1 MKTMNAGLSF
11 PRYLLLAGMLSAIAL
26 APRFAFAHAVLVAS
40 TPAAHATVK
49 GPEIAVHLK
58 FNSRI
63 DGAHS
68 RLYLVDAKGK
78 VQTLTLSPQDS
89 PETLAAQN
97 IKVAVGAYTVRWQAL
112 ASDGHIT
119 RGEIPFVVQ

>member
-1 MKTMNAGLSF
+1 MKTAFSF
-11 PRYLLLAGMLSAIAL
+11 PRYLLLAAIFSAILFVPKAAL
-26 APRFAFAHAVLVAS
+26 AHAVLLAS
-40 TPAAHATVK
+40 TPSAHATVK

-63 DGAHS
+63 DGEHS
-68 RLYLVDAKGK
+68 RLYLVNSSGK
-78 VQTLTLSPQDS
+78 VETLTLASQD
-89 PETLAAQN
+89 AQSV
-97 IKVAVGAYTVRWQAL
+97 KVSAGGYTIRWQAL

>member
-1 MKTMNAGLSF
+1 MKAIRSF
-11 PRYLLLAGMLSAIAL
+11 PRHLLLVVTFSTIILVPKFAL
-26 APRFAFAHAVLVAS
+26 AHAVLLAS
-40 TPAAHATVK
+40 TPTAHATVK
-49 GPEIAVHLK
+49 GPEIAIHLK

-68 RLYLVDAKGK
+68 RLYLVNASGK
-78 VQTLTLSPQDS
+78 VQTLTLAPQDT
-89 PETLAAQN
+89 PDALAAQSV
-97 IKVAVGAYTVRWQAL
+97 KLDAGGYTIRWQAL

>member
-1 MKTMNAGLSF
+1 MRSIMK
-11 PRYLLLAGMLSAIAL
+11 PLAATVVFSVALL
-26 APRFAFAHAVLVAS
+26 APRFAFAHAVLLAS

-49 GPEIAVHLK
+49 GPAIAVHLK

-68 RLYLVDAKGK
+68 RLYLVDESGK
-78 VQTLTLSPQDS
+78 VQTLTLAPQDAPDS
-89 PETLAAQN
+89 LAAETV
-97 IKVAVGAYTVRWQAL
+97 KVGAGEYTIRWQAL

-119 RGEIPFVVQ
+119 RGQIPFVVQ

>member
-1 MKTMNAGLSF
+1 MRITSSF
-11 PRYLLLAGMLSAIAL
+11 PKCLLLTAIFSTIL
-26 APRFAFAHAVLVAS
+26 LVPRFASAHAVLLAS
-40 TPAAHATVK
+40 TPAAHATVNGSK
-49 GPEIAVHLK
+49 FTAHLK

-68 RLYLVDAKGK
+68 RLYLVDAAGK
-78 VQTLTLSPQDS
+78 VQTLTLTPQDT
-89 PETLAAQN
+89 PDTLKAES
-97 IKVAVGAYTVRWQAL
+97 IKVSAGTYTLRWQAL

>member
-1 MKTMNAGLSF
+1 MKATYSL
-11 PRYLLLAGMLSAIAL
+11 PRYLLLTVIFSAIVLVPKFAL
-26 APRFAFAHAVLVAS
+26 AHAVLLTS
-40 TPAAHATVK
+40 TPSAHATVK

-68 RLYLVDAKGK
+68 RLFLVDSSGK
-78 VQTLTLSPQDS
+78 VQTLTLAQQNAPD
-89 PETLAAQN
+89 TLAAESV
-97 IKVAVGAYTVRWQAL
+97 KVSSGGYTIRWQAL
-112 ASDGHIT
+112 AGDGHIT

>member
-1 MKTMNAGLSF
+1 MKAVRSLPKHLF
-11 PRYLLLAGMLSAIAL
+11 LVVIFSALVL
-26 APRFAFAHAVLVAS
+26 APKFALAHAVLLAS
-40 TPAAHATVK
+40 TPSAHATVK
-49 GPEIAVHLK
+49 GPEIDIHLK

-68 RLYLVDAKGK
+68 RLYLVDSSGK
-78 VQTLTLSPQDS
+78 QRTLALSPQDA
-89 PETLAAQN
+89 PDTLSAGSVKLSA
-97 IKVAVGAYTVRWQAL
+97 GAYSIHWQAL

>member
-1 MKTMNAGLSF
+1 MRSF
-11 PRYLLLAGMLSAIAL
+11 LKPLLLAVAFSAIVFTPRL
-26 APRFAFAHAVLVAS
+26 AHAHAVLLAS

-49 GPEIAVHLK
+49 GPAIAIHLK

-68 RLYLVDAKGK
+68 RLYLVDESGK
-78 VQTLTLSPQDS
+78 VHTLTLVPQDA
-89 PETLAAQN
+89 PDTLAAESV
-97 IKVAVGAYTVRWQAL
+97 KVGVGDYTIRWQAL

>member
-1 MKTMNAGLSF
+1 M
-11 PRYLLLAGMLSAIAL
+11 LLAAIFSAIL
-26 APRFAFAHAVLVAS
+26 LTPKLTFAHAVLLAS
-40 TPAAHATVK
+40 TPTAHAKVK
-49 GPEIAVHLK
+49 GPKLAIQLK

-68 RLYLVDAKGK
+68 RLYLVDGSGK
-78 VQTLTLSPQDS
+78 VQALTLSPQDA
-89 PETLAAQN
+89 PDTLAAESV
-97 IKVAVGAYTVRWQAL
+97 KVSAGGYTIRWQAL

>member
-1 MKTMNAGLSF
+1 MKTAFSF
-11 PRYLLLAGMLSAIAL
+11 PRYLLLAAIFSAILFVPKAAL
-26 APRFAFAHAVLVAS
+26 AHAVLLAS
-40 TPAAHATVK
+40 TPSAHATVK

-63 DGAHS
+63 DGEHS
-68 RLYLVDAKGK
+68 RLYLVNSSGK
-78 VQTLTLSPQDS
+78 VETLTLASQDA
-89 PETLAAQN
+89 PDTLDAQSV
-97 IKVAVGAYTVRWQAL
+97 KVSAGGYTIRWQAL

>member
-1 MKTMNAGLSF
+1 MKATHSF
-11 PRYLLLAGMLSAIAL
+11 PRYLLLAAIFSVIVL
-26 APRFAFAHAVLVAS
+26 APKFALAHAVLLAS
-40 TPAAHATVK
+40 TPSAHATVK

-68 RLYLVDAKGK
+68 RLYLVDPSGK
-78 VQTLTLSPQDS
+78 VQTLTLAPQDA
-89 PETLAAQN
+89 PDTLAAEGV
-97 IKVAVGAYTVRWQAL
+97 KLSAGGYTIRWQAL

>member
-1 MKTMNAGLSF
+1 MKVVHSF
-11 PRYLLLAGMLSAIAL
+11 PRRLLLAVIFCGIVV
-26 APRFAFAHAVLVAS
+26 APRFALAHAVLVAS
-40 TPAAHATVK
+40 TPSAHAIVQ
-49 GPEIAVHLK
+49 GPEVTVHLK

-68 RLYLVDAKGK
+68 RLYVVDASGK
-78 VQTLTLSPQDS
+78 VQMLALAPQDS
-89 PETLAAQN
+89 PDSLAAESV
-97 IKVAVGAYTVRWQAL
+97 KLVAGEYTIRWQAL

>member
-1 MKTMNAGLSF
+1 MKVFAF
-11 PRYLLLAGMLSAIAL
+11 PRCLLLAVIFSAIAFMPKAAL
-26 APRFAFAHAVLVAS
+26 AHAVLLAS
-40 TPAAHATVK
+40 TPSAHASVK
-49 GPEIAVHLK
+49 GPEITVHLK

-68 RLYLVDAKGK
+68 RLYLVDTSGK
-78 VQTLTLSPQDS
+78 VQTLTLTPQDS
-89 PETLAAQN
+89 PDTLAAQSV
-97 IKVAVGAYTVRWQAL
+97 KVSAGKYTIRWQAL

>member
-1 MKTMNAGLSF
+1 MRS
-11 PRYLLLAGMLSAIAL
+11 LLKSLVLTGVFSAIVFAPKLAL
-26 APRFAFAHAVLVAS
+26 AHAVLLAS
-40 TPAAHATVK
+40 TPAAHATVR
-49 GPEIAVHLK
+49 GPAIAVHLK

-68 RLYLVDAKGK
+68 RLYLVDESGK
-78 VQTLTLSPQDS
+78 VKTLTLAPQNAPD
-89 PETLAAQN
+89 TLAAES
-97 IKVAVGAYTVRWQAL
+97 IKIGAGDYTIRWQAL

>member
-1 MKTMNAGLSF
+1 MKTAVSF
-11 PRYLLLAGMLSAIAL
+11 PRSLLLAAIFSAIVFVPKVAL
-26 APRFAFAHAVLVAS
+26 AHAVLLAS
-40 TPAAHATVK
+40 TPSAHATVK
-49 GPEIAVHLK
+49 GPELAIHLK

-68 RLYLVDAKGK
+68 RLYLVNTSGK
-78 VQTLTLSPQDS
+78 VETLTLAPQDA
-89 PETLAAQN
+89 PDALAAQSV
-97 IKVAVGAYTVRWQAL
+97 KLSAGGYTIRWQAL

>member
-1 MKTMNAGLSF
+1 MRSFLKPLALAGVFSAV
-11 PRYLLLAGMLSAIAL
+11 LLAPELAL
-26 APRFAFAHAVLVAS
+26 AHAVLLAS
-40 TPAAHATVK
+40 TPAAHATVE
-49 GPEIAVHLK
+49 GPTITVHLK

-68 RLYLVDAKGK
+68 RLYLVDKSGK
-78 VQTLTLSPQDS
+78 EQMLTLVRQTAPD
-89 PETLAAQN
+89 TLAAESV
-97 IKVAVGAYTVRWQAL
+97 KVGAGEHTIRWQAL

>member
-1 MKTMNAGLSF
+1 MHSF
-11 PRYLLLAGMLSAIAL
+11 PRHLLLAAIISTIVLLPKLAL
-26 APRFAFAHAVLVAS
+26 AHAVLLAS
-40 TPAAHATVK
+40 TPSAHAAIK

-68 RLYLVDAKGK
+68 RLYLVDSNGK
-78 VQTLTLSPQDS
+78 VQSLTMVPQDS
-89 PETLAAQN
+89 PDSLDAQSVN
-97 IKVAVGAYTVRWQAL
+97 VSAGGYTIRWQAL

>member
-1 MKTMNAGLSF
+1 MKALRF
-11 PRYLLLAGMLSAIAL
+11 IPRYVLLAGLLSVIVFAPHL
-26 APRFAFAHAVLVAS
+26 AMAHAVLLAS
-40 TPAAHATVK
+40 TPTAHATVK
-49 GPEIAVHLK
+49 GPELTVLLK

-68 RLYLVDAKGK
+68 RLYVVSADGK
-78 VQTLTLSPQDS
+78 SQSLALTSQSAPD
-89 PETLAAQN
+89 TLAAQSV
-97 IKVAVGAYTVRWQAL
+97 KLAAGTYTIRWQAL

>member
-1 MKTMNAGLSF
+1 MGRLF
-11 PRYLLLAGMLSAIAL
+11 PRHLLLAVAFSAIVF
-26 APRFAFAHAVLVAS
+26 APRLALAHAVLLAS
-40 TPAAHATVK
+40 TPAAHATVR
-49 GPEIAVHLK
+49 GPAIAIHLK

-68 RLYLVDAKGK
+68 RLYLVDESGK
-78 VQTLTLSPQDS
+78 VHTLTLVQQDA
-89 PETLAAQN
+89 PDTLAAES
-97 IKVAVGAYTVRWQAL
+97 IKVGAGDYTIRWQAL

>member
-1 MKTMNAGLSF
+1 MKAIRYF
-11 PRYLLLAGMLSAIAL
+11 PRHLLLAAIISAIVLMPKLAL
-26 APRFAFAHAVLVAS
+26 AHAVLLAS

-49 GPEIAVHLK
+49 GPTIAVHLK

-68 RLYLVDAKGK
+68 RLYLVDSSGK
-78 VQTLTLSPQDS
+78 VEPLTLVPQDS
-89 PETLAAQN
+89 PDTLAAQSVN
-97 IKVAVGAYTVRWQAL
+97 VSAGAYTIRWQAL

>member
-1 MKTMNAGLSF
+1 MKVMHSF
-11 PRYLLLAGMLSAIAL
+11 PRQLLLAAIISTIVLLPKFAL
-26 APRFAFAHAVLVAS
+26 AHAVLLAS
-40 TPAAHATVK
+40 TPSAHATVK

-68 RLYLVDAKGK
+68 RLYLVDSTGK
-78 VQTLTLSPQDS
+78 MQPLTLAPQDS
-89 PETLAAQN
+89 PDSLAAQSVN
-97 IKVAVGAYTVRWQAL
+97 VSAGGYTIRWQAL

-119 RGEIPFVVQ
+119 RGEIPFMVQ